1 MNLIEPEWHPL
12 KAHEIRG
19 EMSEDTYDLAMGVMA
34 GLNRRGVQ
42 AGYALKRFN
51 FASNHQANPKFLTT

>member
-19 EMSEDTYDLAMGVMA
+19 EMFEDTYDLAMGVMA

-42 AGYALKRFN
+42 AGYALKRLSGAEN
-51 FASNHQANPKFLTT
+51 S